1 MIGRTNAGGSG
12 GGGLNLKVVG
22 GTTQPTNPRENT
34 IWINTTTAITGYIL
48 SPTQP
53 ETGTEGL
60 VWLKTADTGV
70 EINVGKKNAVLL
82 HLASCNIYAG
92 NKWDYIEAHVYRGNI
107 WVQFAFKLVPSEYTA
122 VEYIQGTGTQYI
134 KSGLTGFTHLYGFEV
149 DYIMQSSLANDTSAD
164 TGTFF
169 GARKSDY
176 NLYTMG
182 TYGGGSLKLGYS
194 VSVGLKDTL
203 KRLVRQQ
210 IKKHLN
216 TVTLP
221 DGTSKAVVPTAS
233 NMANL
238 GDLEMF
244 VFVQNNAGHASSQ
257 RCKYQLFSL
266 KFYDANDELISD
278 LVPCYR
284 NSDNVAGLWDRIREV
299 FLTNSGTGT
308 FAVGEAIT

>member
-1 MIGRTNAGGSG
+1 MIFNVTGGG

-22 GTTQPTNPRENT
+22 GTTKPMNPRENT
-34 IWINTTTAITGYIL
+34 VWVNTTTAITGYAL

-53 ETGTEGL
+53 ENGTEGL

-70 EINVGKKNAVLL
+70 EINVGRKNAVLL
-82 HLASCNIYAG
+82 HLASCNIYTG
-92 NKWDYIEAHVYRGNI
+92 SKWDYIEAHVYRGNI
-107 WVQFAFKLVPSEYTA
+107 WVQFAFKLVPGEYTA

-134 KSGLTGFTHLYGFEV
+134 KSGLTGFTHLYGFEI

-194 VSVGLKDTL
+194 VSVSLKDTL

-221 DGTSKAVVPTAS
+221 DGTSKTVVPTVS

-238 GDLEMF
+238 GNLEMF
-244 VFVQNNAGHASSQ
+244 VFVQNNAGKASSQ

-299 FLTNSGTGT
+299 FLTNAGTGT

>member
-1 MIGRTNAGGSG
+1 MIFNVTGGGG

-34 IWINTTTAITGYIL
+34 IWVNTTTAITGYVL

-53 ETGTEGL
+53 QTGTEGL

-70 EINVGKKNAVLL
+70 EINVGRKNAVLL
-82 HLASCNIYAG
+82 HLAGGMLYTG
-92 NKWDYIEAHVYRGNI
+92 GKWDSVDAWAYINSAWKR
-107 WVQFAFKLVPSEYTA
+107 FATKLTPAEYTA

-149 DYIMQSSLANDTSAD
+149 DYIMQSSLAGSTSAD

-194 VSVGLKDTL
+194 VSVSLKDTL

-221 DGTSKAVVPTAS
+221 DGTSKTVVPTNS

-244 VFVQNNAGHASSQ
+244 VFVQNNAGSASSQ

-299 FLTNSGTGT
+299 FLTNAGSGVFT
-308 FAVGEAIT
+308 VGEDIA